1 MDSEIA
7 INPRSYLCQDSEASS
22 IDCSGEEKKAAKE
35 GDSFSRIFPK
45 KKMGL
50 EKWLAL
56 LYPRVQ
62 GGGGR
67 REEECCTVC
76 LMRME
81 EEDKIT
87 SLPCSH
93 EFHSLCVDTWFDVS
107 RKICCPLCRFSP
119 ATILLTDELFMWFSS
134 FHF

>member
-1 MDSEIA
+1 M
-7 INPRSYLCQDSEASS
+7 
-22 IDCSGEEKKAAKE
+22 KV
-35 GDSFSRIFPK
+35 
-45 KKMGL
+45 L

-62 GGGGR
+62 GGG
-67 REEECCTVC
+67 EEECCSVC

-81 EEDKIT
+81 EKDVK

-93 EFHSLCVDTWFDVS
+93 EFHSLCVDTWFSVS

-119 ATILLTDELFMWFSS
+119 ATILLTDELLLWFSS

>member
-1 MDSEIA
+1 M
-7 INPRSYLCQDSEASS
+7 
-22 IDCSGEEKKAAKE
+22 KV
-35 GDSFSRIFPK
+35 
-45 KKMGL
+45 L

-67 REEECCTVC
+67 EEECCSVC

-81 EEDKIT
+81 EEDVIK

-93 EFHSLCVDTWFDVS
+93 EFHSLCVDTWFNVS

-119 ATILLTDELFMWFSS
+119 ATILLTDELLLWFSS

>member
-1 MDSEIA
+1 MKI
-7 INPRSYLCQDSEASS
+7 
-22 IDCSGEEKKAAKE
+22 
-35 GDSFSRIFPK
+35 
-45 KKMGL
+45 L

-67 REEECCTVC
+67 EEECCSVC

-81 EEDKIT
+81 AKDVIK

-93 EFHSLCVDTWFDVS
+93 EFHSLCVDKWFNVS
-107 RKICCPLCRFSP
+107 RNICCPLCRFSP
-119 ATILLTDELFMWFSS
+119 ATILLTDELLLWFSS